1 MLCLAQKD
9 ERYKNE
15 KTKKSVLLTAP
26 LAQGGGDVR
35 PIARPKLL
43 DQFQKLGVLLQGE
56 LSEIR
61 SQEIVVPGSNLV
73 GVKVCS
79 LNSILLAV
87 YNQGLVDQ
95 SVVSD
100 CDLEPPC
107 LVQHTWPFIS
117 EVPEAR
123 LRALE
128 GRRINS

>member
-15 KTKKSVLLTAP
+15 KTKKVVLLTAP

-61 SQEIVVPGSNLV
+61 RQEIVVPGSDLV

-79 LNSILLAV
+79 LNSILLNSLFGWQFTIKDWFEK
-87 YNQGLVDQ
+87 Y
-95 SVVSD
+95 D
-100 CDLEPPC
+100 CHKHNIK
-107 LVQHTWPFIS
+107 V
-117 EVPEAR
+117 
-123 LRALE
+123 
-128 GRRINS
+128 

>member
-15 KTKKSVLLTAP
+15 KTKKVVLLTAP

-61 SQEIVVPGSNLV
+61 RQEIVVPGSNLV

-79 LNSILLAV
+79 PTQFYSVGSL
-87 YNQGLVDQ
+87 Q
-95 SVVSD
+95 SRPGGSVS
-100 CDLEPPC
+100 C
-107 LVQHTWPFIS
+107 F
-117 EVPEAR
+117 
-123 LRALE
+123 
-128 GRRINS
+128 